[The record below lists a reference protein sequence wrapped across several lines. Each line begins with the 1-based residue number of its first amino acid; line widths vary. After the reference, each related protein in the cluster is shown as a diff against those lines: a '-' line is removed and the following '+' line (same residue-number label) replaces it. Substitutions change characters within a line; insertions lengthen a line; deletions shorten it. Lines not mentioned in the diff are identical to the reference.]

1 MIPEIQSHYPS
12 RAVAPLLSYCDMAFI
27 VWVAAQ
33 PSNRVRVL
41 EISPRRAIKVATIAL
56 GVSAEKLRALPITSV
71 SIVESC
77 NELDSAHL
85 A

>member
-1 MIPEIQSHYPS
+1 MSPEIQSHYAS

-41 EISPRRAIKVATIAL
+41 EISPRRAITAAGIAL
-56 GVSAEKLRALPITSV
+56 NVSADKLRALPVVSA
-71 SIVESC
+71 SIVEARD
-77 NELDSAHL
+77 ELESSFVA
-85 A
+85 